1 MWAQVTN
8 DFELFKFIWVTEWF
22 LCATG
27 QVDSGSMSLKR
38 KSNPVEFTVKGKE
51 YLPKSLAIIQGIIF
65 IP

>member
-1 MWAQVTN
+1 MVSLCHWAGRQ
-8 DFELFKFIWVTEWF
+8 W
-22 LCATG
+22 
-27 QVDSGSMSLKR
+27 SMSLKR